1 MALGLDDRATL
12 QEVWTTLAVLLPT
25 MHLLPLSTGIAP
37 LHGTQK
43 CLNDQ
48 KEAQLASTLVISP
61 ASCNF
66 SFS

>member
-12 QEVWTTLAVLLPT
+12 PEVWTTLAALLPT
-25 MHLLPLSTGIAP
+25 MHLLRLSSGIAP

-43 CLNDQ
+43 YLNDQ
-48 KEAQLASTLVISP
+48 KEAQLASTLVIGPIS
-61 ASCNF
+61 SNF